1 MSDRVF
7 VPARQ
12 AGNLFLGFLKR
23 LINSGSG
30 VRNFAFMN
38 DKGGTAYTHE
48 KTKGSGA
55 QELVI
60 ILFILAIWLYS
71 LYRLDEL

>member
-1 MSDRVF
+1 MHFSLYV
-7 VPARQ
+7 
-12 AGNLFLGFLKR
+12 L
-23 LINSGSG
+23 LI
-30 VRNFAFMN
+30 
-38 DKGGTAYTHE
+38 DAYSRE

-71 LYRLDEL
+71 LYRLDELYKTNRTKSLLEEID

>member
-1 MSDRVF
+1 MIRVG
-7 VPARQ
+7 VGLSLAI
-12 AGNLFLGFLKR
+12 LSICTV
-23 LINSGSG
+23 LILT
-30 VRNFAFMN
+30 
-38 DKGGTAYTHE
+38 DAYTRE

>member
-1 MSDRVF
+1 MIRVGLSLHF
-7 VPARQ
+7 SLYV
-12 AGNLFLGFLKR
+12 L
-23 LINSGSG
+23 LID
-30 VRNFAFMN
+30 V
-38 DKGGTAYTHE
+38 YTRE
-48 KTKGSGA
+48 KTKGCCA